1 MERIKK
7 DTRQIL
13 ASDPMATKNSK
24 TSLTPRELNIRP
36 HTNAPFTSVTFT
48 QYIMSEFQQK
58 STGHSKRQKKK
69 KNQSEET
76 THASEPGSGMADI
89 LKWSDLEFK
98 INKINVWR
106 TLVKKGGKM

>member
-1 MERIKK
+1 MERINK

-58 STGHSKRQKKK
+58 STGHAKRQR
-69 KNQSEET
+69 
-76 THASEPGSGMADI
+76 
-89 LKWSDLEFK
+89 K
-98 INKINVWR
+98 INLKRQIMHQNQAQVWQIF
-106 TLVKKGGKM
+106 

>member
-1 MERIKK
+1 MERINK

-69 KNQSEET
+69 NQSEET
-76 THASEPGSGMADI
+76 NHASEPGSGMADI
-89 LKWSDLEFK
+89 LKLSDLELK
-98 INKINVWR
+98 INKINVLR
-106 TLVKKGGKM
+106 TLMKKGGKM

>member
-48 QYIMSEFQQK
+48 KYIMSEFQQK
-58 STGHSKRQKKK
+58 STGHAKSQRKINLKRQIMHQ
-69 KNQSEET
+69 NQ
-76 THASEPGSGMADI
+76 AQ
-89 LKWSDLEFK
+89 
-98 INKINVWR
+98 VWQIF
-106 TLVKKGGKM
+106 

>member
-1 MERIKK
+1 MERINK

-69 KNQSEET
+69 KINLKRQIMHQNQ
-76 THASEPGSGMADI
+76 AQ
-89 LKWSDLEFK
+89 
-98 INKINVWR
+98 VWQIF
-106 TLVKKGGKM
+106 